1 MVIEEASCL
10 KASQRA
16 HRAHVTCQQNKSTHL
31 ITSENLTQSEITTLE
46 LSFEDLKRKKAIPDD
61 LDENIAEKIEDQDEL
76 ETDIFTAEELRS
88 NIQGSIQHSPAVID
102 QIVHFDD
109 KSMNLHRITKL
120 TKLNNPRHGA
130 TQNF

>member
-1 MVIEEASCL
+1 M

-88 NIQGSIQHSPAVID
+88 NIQGNIQHSPAVID

-120 TKLNNPRHGA
+120 TKLNNPR
-130 TQNF
+130 